1 MLVNIIMFG
10 ISLIIIGI
18 LFFITLK
25 AVNKANSLIEKL
37 VYISIFVLV
46 VAIFVTYY
54 LDRYNIPTYFL
65 LVRNVNSQNWLS
77 LVGNYISGIVSA
89 IIGGLVVVWS
99 TMYQVKKNSE
109 DNEKRNMES
118 LRLQNLPIIKYDIN
132 TEARGKGDLEELIL
146 TNKEHESGEVYC
158 LNIILKNI
166 GMNTIKN
173 TILDFKSELVNN
185 AVCRLLGKEAIC
197 PIEKG
202 EVIEINRYFSLS
214 PSPKDY
220 EMNLTIYYQDVFSNW
235 YKQEILIHYSASEVF
250 KEGRNIGRISYNVKE
265 ESRINVDEIE
275 KYNI

>member
-1 MLVNIIMFG
+1 MLVNIVMFG
-10 ISLIIIGI
+10 ISLIIIGV

-25 AVNKANSLIEKL
+25 AVNKANSLVEKL
-37 VYISIFVLV
+37 FYISIFVLV

-77 LVGNYISGIVSA
+77 LIGNYISGIVSA

-132 TEARGKGDLEELIL
+132 TEARGSGDLTELIL
-146 TNKEHESGEVYC
+146 TNKEYESGEVYC

-166 GMNTIKN
+166 GMNTIKSV
-173 TILDFKSELVNN
+173 IVDFKSPVVNN
-185 AVCRLLGKEAIC
+185 AICRLLGNDAIV
-197 PIEKG
+197 PVEKG
-202 EVIEINRYFSLS
+202 EVVELNHYFNLNKSE
-214 PSPKDY
+214 KYY

-235 YKQEILIHYSASEVF
+235 YMQDVIIHYYASDIFEM
-250 KEGRNIGRISYNVKE
+250 GRFIGRVLFDVKE

-275 KYNI
+275 K